1 MDRFSV
7 ACLVRNRHRTSVPSH
22 RFVQTV
28 EPSLPQ
34 GCVDLRSFVACELN
48 LAGSPFES
56 SLEHGQ
62 MKSKAFIPE
71 LAFKQ
76 GQQDGVMSPCQSTL
90 LEGRVTEGENVLQGA
105 LLSSAQFA

>member
-1 MDRFSV
+1 MLALF
-7 ACLVRNRHRTSVPSH
+7 
-22 RFVQTV
+22 FVIDIEHQFPV
-28 EPSLPQ
+28 IALFKQWDLLFHS
-34 GCVDLRSFVACELN
+34 GCVDLIAFVACELN

-71 LAFKQ
+71 LADAFKQ

-90 LEGRVTEGENVLQGA
+90 LEGRVTEGQNVLQGA